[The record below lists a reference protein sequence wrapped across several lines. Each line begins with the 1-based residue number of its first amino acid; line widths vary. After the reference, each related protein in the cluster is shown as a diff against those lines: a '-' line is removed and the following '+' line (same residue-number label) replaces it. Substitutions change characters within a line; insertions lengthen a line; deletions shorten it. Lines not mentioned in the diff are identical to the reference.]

1 MEFGQLPA
9 KADGPV
15 FSEYGSHIF
24 QRVYQLVG
32 RFVKYH
38 GTLFVLQGLQVLP
51 AAFLG
56 GGEETFKAEAARCL
70 AGNAQRGNHG
80 TGAGNG
86 THGNAR
92 GGALLH
98 QILAG
103 IGDGGASR
111 IGNQGAGLAGQDPL
125 HDHIALKFLVVLK
138 VADKAFFNAQ
148 MV

>member
-1 MEFGQLPA
+1 MLPTA
-9 KADGPV
+9 
-15 FSEYGSHIF
+15 
-24 QRVYQLVG
+24 L
-32 RFVKYH
+32 
-38 GTLFVLQGLQVLP
+38 
-51 AAFLG
+51 LG
-56 GGEETFKAEAARCL
+56 GGEEAFKAESAGGL
-70 AGNAQRGNHG
+70 TGNAQRGDG
-80 TGAGNG
+80 GAGAGNG
-86 THGNAR
+86 ADGDAR

-103 IGDGGASR
+103 IGNGGASR